1 MGENRVSSY
10 QGEINDSLITWPKSL
25 VTEIAERR
33 CIIFIGSGI
42 SAGCVNSEGNH
53 PKDWDLF
60 LKAGIQRL
68 SNNEAKE
75 FALELCLEK
84 RYLDAAQILHDYIN
98 SGDFDEFIQD
108 ELNPMDPYKPSE
120 VYKIIQDLDAKIVVT
135 TNYDTIYEKL
145 CMQGQASAA
154 YNVLKYY
161 ENNIL
166 NDIRSRKR
174 LIIKAHGCISNTD
187 NIILT
192 RGQYFNARDKYHS
205 FYNILDALFLTN
217 TILFI
222 GCGLNDPD
230 INLILENSNI
240 AAKCTRSHYALMG
253 EGNHESIKKTVRST
267 YNLQIL
273 EYPKGRHDLISD
285 ALDSLLEQVLLH
297 REQSGMQ

>member
-1 MGENRVSSY
+1 MSTYQEELNEN
-10 QGEINDSLITWPKSL
+10 LIPWPKSL

-42 SAGCVNSEGNH
+42 SAGCKNTSENK
-53 PKDWDLF
+53 PKDWDSF
-60 LKAGIQRL
+60 LKSGINRL
-68 SNNEAKE
+68 NNNETKK
-75 FALELCLEK
+75 FALKLCSEYK
-84 RYLDAAQILHDYIN
+84 YLDAAQVLHDHIN
-98 SGDFDEFIQD
+98 NGDFEEFIQE
-108 ELNPMDPYKPSE
+108 ELNPMDPYIPSE
-120 VYKIIQDLDAKIVVT
+120 VYKIIQNLDAKIVVT

-161 ENNIL
+161 ESNIL

-174 LIIKAHGCISNTD
+174 LIIKAHGCVNNTD
-187 NIILT
+187 KIILT
-192 RGQYFNARDKYHS
+192 RSQYFNARDRYHS

-217 TILFI
+217 TILFL

-230 INLILENSNI
+230 INLVLENSNI
-240 AAKCTRSHYALMG
+240 AAKSTRPHYALMS
-253 EGNHESIKKTVRST
+253 EGNHDSIKKAMETT

-273 EYPKGRHDLISD
+273 EYPNGRHDLIED

>member
-1 MGENRVSSY
+1 MRVY
-10 QGEINDSLITWPKSL
+10 QQEDANESVISWPKSL

-33 CIIFIGSGI
+33 CIIFIGSGV
-42 SAGCVNSEGNH
+42 SAGCINSESEH
-53 PKDWDLF
+53 PKAWGSF
-60 LKAGIQRL
+60 LKSGIQRL
-68 SNNEAKE
+68 TDNEARE
-75 FALELCLEK
+75 FALKLCSEK
-84 RYLDAAQILHDYIN
+84 KYLDAAQILHDYIN
-98 SGDFDEFIQD
+98 SGDFDEFIQE
-108 ELNPMDPYKPSE
+108 ELNPMDPYQPSD
-120 VYKIIQDLDAKIVVT
+120 VYKIIQDLDSKIVVT
-135 TNYDTIYEKL
+135 TNYDVIYEKL

-161 ENNIL
+161 ESNIL

-187 NIILT
+187 KIILT
-192 RGQYFNARDKYHS
+192 RGQYFNARDTYHS

-222 GCGLNDPD
+222 GCGLNDLD

-240 AAKCTRSHYALMG
+240 AAKCTRPHYALMSA
-253 EGNHESIKKTVRST
+253 GNHESIKKSMKST

-273 EYPKGRHDLISD
+273 EYPKDRHELIGD
-285 ALDSLLEQVLLH
+285 ALASLLEQVLIH

>member
-1 MGENRVSSY
+1 VSNIKQEELSDD
-10 QGEINDSLITWPKSL
+10 IIIWPKSL

-33 CIIFIGSGI
+33 CIIFIGSGV
-42 SAGCVNSEGNH
+42 SAGCKNSIGEQ
-53 PKDWDLF
+53 PKDWDSF
-60 LKAGIQRL
+60 LRAGIYRL
-68 SNNEAKE
+68 GDRDAKE
-75 FALELCLEK
+75 FALKLCDEYK
-84 RYLDAAQILHDYIN
+84 YLDAAQILNDYIN
-98 SGDFDEFIQD
+98 SGDFDEFIQE
-108 ELNPMDPYKPSE
+108 ELNPMDPFQPSD
-120 VYKIIQDLDAKIVVT
+120 VYKIIQELDAKIVVT
-135 TNYDTIYEKL
+135 TNYDVIYEKL

-161 ENNIL
+161 ESNIL

-174 LIIKAHGCISNTD
+174 LIIKAHGCISNAD
-187 NIILT
+187 KIILT
-192 RGQYFNARDKYHS
+192 RGQYFDARDKHYS

-240 AAKCTRSHYALMG
+240 AAKCSRSHYALMDAR
-253 EGNHESIKKTVRST
+253 NHESIKKSMKST

-273 EYPKGRHDLISD
+273 EYPKGRHDL
-285 ALDSLLEQVLLH
+285 LDEILTSLLEQVLLH